1 MPLTVVVRLLIISA
15 FCAYWSVG
23 RRQYRPRARWTHPED
38 DSARI
43 APRSQRKPE
52 WVRRELIRFKAL
64 SPELGCRVIAEVFN
78 RQFAHRH
85 VSVSTSYVAYVLRRH
100 HSEIASLR
108 QALKHR
114 VPHEGPVNRTW
125 AMDLTGKAQR
135 DGAQYLILGVLDHG
149 SRALL
154 TLSDLADKRSLT
166 ILRALIGVFRRYGV
180 PRRIRID
187 NEACFVSRG
196 LSLALNL
203 LGVRL
208 QRIQPHCPWQ
218 NGRIER
224 LFGPLKRQLDRV
236 CIVGAEDLRRKLVKF
251 RLWYNHARPHQ
262 HLRGRTPAEAWD
274 GRTKATGAM
283 RRWCGWDGRLVG
295 WYCSE

>member
-1 MPLTVVVRLLIISA
+1 MSHTK
-15 FCAYWSVG
+15 
-23 RRQYRPRARWTHPED
+23 D
-38 DSARI
+38 DAGP
-43 APRSQRKPE
+43 APRSQRKPD

-78 RQFAHRH
+78 RQFADRR
-85 VSVSTSYVAYVLRRH
+85 VSVSKSYVAQVLRRH
-100 HSEIASLR
+100 HSEIAYLR
-108 QALKHR
+108 QTLKHR
-114 VPHEGPVNRTW
+114 VPHDGAVNRTW

-135 DGAQYLILGVLDHG
+135 DGMQHVILGVLDHG

-154 TLSDLADKRSLT
+154 TLSDLTDKGSLT
-166 ILRALIGVFRRYGV
+166 ILRALIALFRRYGI

-208 QRIQPHCPWQ
+208 QRIQSHCPWQ

-224 LFGPLKRQLDRV
+224 LFGTLKQQLDRV
-236 CIVGAEDLRRKLVKF
+236 CIVDTEDPRRKLVEF
-251 RLWYNHARPHQ
+251 RRWYNHARPHQ

-274 GRTKATGAM
+274 GRAKATGAM
-283 RRWCGWDGRLVG
+283 ERWWAWDGPLVG
-295 WYCSE
+295 WYCSG